1 MKYRPQ
7 IKRWPLILLGFT
19 RSLCNAKKK
28 FKKNTQKTPKQ
39 TEYKHLCICVYK
51 PLKKKKKLYNSIEI
65 IAAFWE
71 CTSCIFFHQGHLFP
85 VSLNSQ
91 FLLLAATVIEPY
103 LWMAGKSAVWVTLFR
118 SCHQFIVKENP
129 EGAVCELSSWHLPP
143 KRSITLPPRRVQLQP
158 VQEARAPSL
167 F

>member
-1 MKYRPQ
+1 M
-7 IKRWPLILLGFT
+7 
-19 RSLCNAKKK
+19 KKK
-28 FKKNTQKTPKQ
+28 PKETPKMQTNKQKTHKKNKTKTNKKPQ
-39 TEYKHLCICVYK
+39 SEQNTTICVYK
-51 PLKKKKKLYNSIEI
+51 PLKKNLFCNSIEI

-85 VSLNSQ
+85 VPSNSQ
-91 FLLLAATVIEPY
+91 FLLLAGTVIEPY

-143 KRSITLPPRRVQLQP
+143 KRSITLPPRHVQLQP
-158 VQEARAPSL
+158 VQEARTPSL